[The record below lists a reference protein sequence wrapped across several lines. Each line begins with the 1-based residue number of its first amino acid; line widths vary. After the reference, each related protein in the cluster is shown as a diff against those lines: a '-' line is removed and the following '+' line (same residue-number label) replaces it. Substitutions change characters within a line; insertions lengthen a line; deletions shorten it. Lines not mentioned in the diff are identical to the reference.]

1 MNFLD
6 AALGTD
12 GSYKPYKKPNGMT
25 KYVNKASNH
34 PPSIL
39 KNIPKSIQ
47 KRLNTI
53 SSSEDEFGC
62 AKDEYQKAL
71 EEAGYTDTL
80 TYDPQTEEKTQQTD
94 HLVQPSI
101 QQERCY

>member
-1 MNFLD
+1 MSKSCQGLRFQVARQELSTS
-6 AALGTD
+6 GTFYD
-12 GSYKPYKKPNGMT
+12 
-25 KYVNKASNH
+25 ASNH
-34 PPSIL
+34 LPSIL

-53 SSSEDEFGC
+53 SSSEDEFGG

-80 TYDPQTEEKTQQTD
+80 TYDPEIKECFGNQGCK
-94 HLVQPSI
+94 
-101 QQERCY
+101 YKFA